1 MHRENRA
8 GAASRDAAWRIESA
22 IEISAEKYRA
32 LLGRLRMDL
41 VVIAILVTLL
51 WIGSMGF
58 YIYTS
63 RRQRDLQAGIESLQ
77 ELLDKDGSAD
87 ES

>member
-1 MHRENRA
+1 
-8 GAASRDAAWRIESA
+8 
-22 IEISAEKYRA
+22 
-32 LLGRLRMDL
+32 
-41 VVIAILVTLL
+41 VTLL